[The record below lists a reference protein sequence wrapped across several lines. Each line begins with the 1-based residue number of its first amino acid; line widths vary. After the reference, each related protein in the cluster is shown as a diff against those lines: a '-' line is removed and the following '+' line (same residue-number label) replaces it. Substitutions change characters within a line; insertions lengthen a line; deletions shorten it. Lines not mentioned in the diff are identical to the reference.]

1 MMIDTDKTF
10 VPNWFEKEHIEGFI
24 ERAITEDEWDNF
36 LAKYSYALMDHTMLQ
51 VRFWVT
57 DCFERKRSMK
67 KAEALTSEMLGSLTW
82 YVAVYNEDGSFEQ
95 QFEECEEVSREQLVD
110 WDDEEEGKFYWET
123 EDGDWGHAIMG
134 GE

>member
-57 DCFERKRSMK
+57 DCFERKK
-67 KAEALTSEMLGSLTW
+67 EVNIETLTSEMLGSLTW

-110 WDDEEEGKFYWET
+110 WEEEEEGKFYWET
-123 EDGDWGHAIMG
+123 EDGDCGHAYVR